1 MSTDLWG
8 FKDEQDLQRNTADMP
23 DIILKE
29 QIALLGEKTNFVLY
43 GKPIFIKVRSR
54 DIEFKVATMFN
65 VVVPSLDDY
74 EKTILIMYS
83 NPESNYPIAI
93 TVNSSYE
100 EDCECFTPQ
109 YICETK
115 EAFIE
120 AITTILS
127 STEIMEII
135 CTLYSK
141 AYMLNNSN

>member
-8 FKDEQDLQRNTADMP
+8 FKDEKDLQKNTADMP
-23 DIILKE
+23 DTILKE

-43 GKPIFIKVRSR
+43 GKPVFIKVMSQ
-54 DIEFKVATMFN
+54 DIEFKVATIFN

-83 NPESNYPIAI
+83 NPEANYPIAI

-100 EDCECFTPQ
+100 EDREWFVPKYTCN
-109 YICETK
+109 TK
-115 EAFIE
+115 EEFIN
-120 AITTILS
+120 AIREILS
-127 STEIMEII
+127 STEVMETV

-141 AYMLNNSN
+141 AYMLKN